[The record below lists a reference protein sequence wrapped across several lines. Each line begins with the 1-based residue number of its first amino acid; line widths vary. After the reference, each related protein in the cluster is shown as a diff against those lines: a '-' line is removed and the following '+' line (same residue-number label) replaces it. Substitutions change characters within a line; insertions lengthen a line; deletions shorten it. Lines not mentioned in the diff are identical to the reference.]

1 MDSIRNHFS
10 LTRRPA
16 DNPMAS
22 MPGPPGS
29 PPMPISPLTVDRG
42 MIWDS
47 QPTKKLILGRD
58 SLSRPQLEKWLYS
71 FFLKL
76 CIPAPREPEDIPP
89 MNSPLNLTAFLRLIS
104 HLHEIGYPAH

>member
-1 MDSIRNHFS
+1 
-10 LTRRPA
+10 
-16 DNPMAS
+16 
-22 MPGPPGS
+22 
-29 PPMPISPLTVDRG
+29 

-58 SLSRPQLEKWLYS
+58 SLSQPQLEKWLYS